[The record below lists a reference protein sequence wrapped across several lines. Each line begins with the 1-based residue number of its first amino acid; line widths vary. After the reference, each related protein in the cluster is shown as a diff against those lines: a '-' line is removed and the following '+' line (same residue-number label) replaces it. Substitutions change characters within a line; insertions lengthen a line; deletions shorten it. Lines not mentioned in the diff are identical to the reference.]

1 MKILLDKSKY
11 SLQASEFLKKEELF
25 ASSVHCA
32 YYSCIQLMRHILFNF
47 LNKDENDFD
56 NSQSNNKAGSHQNLL
71 NTIIY
76 NFYSKNI
83 YANSFKND
91 FRVIKELRKK
101 ADYKQIV
108 ILEKDCKDAL
118 NLALK
123 INNTLHQ
130 NYIL

>member
-11 SLQASEFLKKEELF
+11 SLQASEFLKNEELF

-76 NFYSKNI
+76 NFYSNNI
-83 YANSFKND
+83 NANSLKND
-91 FRVIKELRKK
+91 FKDIKDLRKN

-108 ILEKDCKDAL
+108 ILEKDCKNAL

-130 NYIL
+130 NYNL